1 MEPEHEKPFLM
12 ALIALAGTLPFT
24 IMWGLLMFESLYP

>member
-24 IMWGLLMFESLYP
+24 IMWGILIYDSLNP